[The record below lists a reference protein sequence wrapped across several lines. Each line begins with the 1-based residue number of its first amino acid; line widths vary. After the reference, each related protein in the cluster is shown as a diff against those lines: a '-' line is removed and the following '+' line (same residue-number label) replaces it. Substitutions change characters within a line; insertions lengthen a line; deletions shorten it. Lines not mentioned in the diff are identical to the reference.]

1 MTESNL
7 IGQQIQGYTIT
18 RKLGSGG
25 YGTVYLGT
33 KEDLGVQYNTAI
45 KHISMP
51 DADAYDAVMQDYNYD
66 KAAAQAHFEKLV
78 AGITSEIN
86 TLLNLS
92 KKDNRYIVAYYD
104 HNIQKNTD
112 PLRFDITMRMEY
124 LTPLNKAIR
133 QNGLTMEEVLKL
145 GLNMCDALILCHG
158 SDIMHRDIKEAN
170 IFVSDDGNYK
180 LGDFGVAKTALETTQ
195 AGSMKG
201 TASYMAPEIYLREP
215 YDKTVDIYSLG
226 IVLYK
231 LLNNQRLPFMPDAP
245 ASFTADDKNNAES
258 KRIRGETPP
267 IPYNAKRRLGDIIV
281 KACSVKTQRYS
292 AAEELRKDLQEYYS
306 SMDESERNTIVI
318 SPSEEESD
326 SLNSDN
332 NISEVSSE
340 MYTQTQGGTMTM
352 GAAENLTMQNPPP
365 VVQQNPY
372 ASTQKPPTVQ
382 QNPYVNAQKPQATNV
397 NKKLIALIAG
407 IAGLFIIGAIVTVFV
422 VILGNRSGDPQVAE
436 PTPPP
441 DVIEST
447 PTPTP
452 TPPEEPGDEGQEPDD
467 PEEPAPPPPPPP
479 SDIPEGRS
487 IVAAG
492 THTIALKSDGTV
504 LSTGWSGRPVYMTT
518 RDIVHFSSLT
528 NVEKI
533 VGSGSNIAIL
543 HTNGDVSTSYDTND
557 INRFQGV
564 KDIAI
569 GSSHLIA
576 LKNDGSV
583 ISAGYDS
590 YGETG
595 VSSWRNIAAVY
606 TGRNW
611 SVGLRNDGTVVATGR
626 NDNGQCDVSSW
637 EDVVSIVTGYDY
649 TLGITS
655 TGRILGKG
663 SSLWTGSSAVTLS
676 DFRGCTQLAGGD
688 RHLVGLKAD
697 GTVIAKGS
705 NTNGQC
711 DVYGWT
717 NIVMISASD
726 YMTVGLQSDGTI
738 VYTGRHYYA
747 QFDPNMMAVNPTE
760 ILATGSYI
768 AWINADKSIGITGD
782 GYYFDLR
789 YFPELNTVRNV
800 SAVAAGNNFSAAL
813 ISDGNVVVWGDNS
826 AGQWVANDWSS
837 IVAIAAGANF
847 LVGLQ
852 SDGTVITTSTE
863 THTPID
869 VSSWSDII
877 EITAGRDFAVGLKND
892 GTVVATGN
900 NANNQLNVRDWNNI
914 IAIAAGRAF
923 TVGLRADG
931 TCVAV
936 GSNSSKECD
945 VYEWTDIVRIDASEY
960 ITVGVREN
968 GSVLITGSTGYGNNK
983 IEVSVWS
990 NIIDVA
996 VGSDH
1001 VIGLKSDGTLVSSG
1015 ANAFGQTD
1023 VSGWS
1028 LW

>member
-1 MTESNL
+1 MIESNL

-18 RKLGSGG
+18 KKLGSGG

-51 DADAYDAVMQDYNYD
+51 DADAYDSVMQDYNYD
-66 KAAAQAHFEKLV
+66 KAATQAHFEKLV
-78 AGITSEIN
+78 AGITTEIN
-86 TLLNLS
+86 TLLSLS

-104 HNIQKNTD
+104 HNIQKNLD

-133 QNGLTMEEVLKL
+133 QKGITMGEVIKL

-281 KACSVKTQRYS
+281 KACSVKTQRYTT
-292 AAEELRKDLQEYYS
+292 AEELKNDLLEYS
-306 SMDESERNTIVI
+306 NSIDESERNSLII
-318 SPSEEESD
+318 SPSAEGVESSD
-326 SLNSDN
+326 SGADVSIN
-332 NISEVSSE
+332 SSE

-352 GAAENLTMQNPPP
+352 GAAENVTMQNPAPP
-365 VVQQNPY
+365 VQQNPY
-372 ASTQKPPTVQ
+372 APVQQAPVAPVQKP
-382 QNPYVNAQKPQATNV
+382 NGAGL
-397 NKKLIALIAG
+397 NKKLIAIIASIAG
-407 IAGLFIIGAIVTVFV
+407 VFVIGAIVTV
-422 VILGNRSGDPQVAE
+422 ILVLMNNRGE
-436 PTPPP
+436 PTPTVDPETPP
-441 DVIEST
+441 TIET
-447 PTPTP
+447 TPTP
-452 TPPEEPGDEGQEPDD
+452 TPPPAEEPDD
-467 PEEPAPPPPPPP
+467 DGQEEDDPDEPEPPPPPAA
-479 SDIPEGRS
+479 IPEGRS

-492 THTIALKSDGTV
+492 THTIAMKSDGTL

-533 VGSGSNIAIL
+533 VGNGREIAVL
-543 HTNGDVSTSYDTND
+543 HSNGDVSTTFDTND

-583 ISAGYDS
+583 IAAGYDS
-590 YGETG
+590 YGETS
-595 VSSWRNIAAVY
+595 VSGWRNIVAVY
-606 TGRNW
+606 AGRDW
-611 SVGLRNDGTVVATGR
+611 SVGLKEDGTVVATGR
-626 NDNGQCDVSSW
+626 NDNGQCDVRNW
-637 EDVVSIVTGYDY
+637 EDVVSIITGYDY
-649 TLGITS
+649 TLAITS
-655 TGRILGKG
+655 GGRILGKG
-663 SSLWTGSSAVTLS
+663 STWWTGSSSITLN
-676 DFRGCTQLAGGD
+676 DFRNCTQLAGGSN
-688 RHLVGLKAD
+688 HLVGLKSD

-705 NTNGQC
+705 NSQGQC
-711 DVYGWT
+711 DVYGWE
-717 NIVMISASD
+717 NIVMITAGD

-738 VYTGRHYYA
+738 VYTGRHSDA
-747 QFDPNMMAVNPTE
+747 QFDPNLMALSPTE
-760 ILATGSYI
+760 ILATDRYI
-768 AWINADKSIGITGD
+768 AWVNGDKTIGITGA
-782 GYYFDLR
+782 GFFFDLR
-789 YFPELNTVRNV
+789 YFPELNSVRNV
-800 SAVAAGNNFSAAL
+800 SAIAAGIDFSAAL
-813 ISDGNVVVWGDNS
+813 ISDGSVVVWGDNS
-826 AGQWVANDWSS
+826 AGQWAANDWSS
-837 IVAIAAGANF
+837 ITAIAAGANF

-852 SDGTVITTSTE
+852 SDGKVITTYTE
-863 THTPID
+863 TYNPID
-869 VSSWSDII
+869 MSSWEDIV
-877 EITAGRDFAVGLKND
+877 EIAAGRDFALGLKSD
-892 GTVVATGN
+892 GTVVAAGN
-900 NANNQLNVRDWNNI
+900 NDRNQLNVRDWNNI
-914 IAIAAGRAF
+914 IAIAAGRQF
-923 TVGLRADG
+923 SVGLKADG

-936 GSNSSKECD
+936 GNNTYNECD
-945 VYEWTDIVRIDASEY
+945 VYEWTDIVRLAASEY
-960 ITVGVREN
+960 TTVGVREN
-968 GSVLITGSTGYGNNK
+968 GSVLIAGNVGYGNNK
-983 IEVSVWS
+983 IDVSIWS
-990 NIIDVA
+990 NIVDVA

-1001 VIGLKSDGTLVSSG
+1001 VVGLKSDGTLVSSG
-1015 ANAFGQTD
+1015 SNNFGQTD